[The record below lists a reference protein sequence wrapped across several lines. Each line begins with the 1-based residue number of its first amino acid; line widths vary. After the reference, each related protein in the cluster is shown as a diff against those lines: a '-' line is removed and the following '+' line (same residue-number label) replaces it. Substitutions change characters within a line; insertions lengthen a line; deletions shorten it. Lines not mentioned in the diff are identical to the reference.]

1 MFDIGDT
8 VGSYRITGILGSGG
22 MGSVYRGEH
31 TITRRNEA
39 IKIAARGRPASEAE
53 EQRFLRE
60 VQVQAS
66 LTHPNIAAVHNAFW
80 EGGDLVLVME
90 LIEGT
95 PLSDMIDRTGVKP
108 AKGLEYVSQVL
119 SALEYAHARGIV
131 HRDVTPGNII
141 IAADGTVK
149 LTDFGLARPKRDS
162 KLTQS
167 GVFVGS
173 PSYASPE
180 QVRGDRDPDERSDL
194 YSVGVVLYELLT
206 GKRPFTGAGA
216 FDVMM
221 AHTSPDPPRPP
232 IELNPAI
239 GPEMNA
245 VVLRALDKEPAR
257 RFQSAGEFRAALLAA
272 MRGVTFHRPWTSVA
286 TAVARSRTAGL
297 AIGLGAGVL
306 AIMAAGLWFG
316 RPDLGEPPP
325 HYKSAAPA
333 APPAVSQAQPATA
346 PPITSPPAEAA
357 EQPPPEPALEK
368 ATAAQPAPKP
378 PARRTPTAR
387 AVESS
392 TKPSPM
398 PPAEPA
404 VESAANTAA
413 PSDENR
419 NPNATAAVAEKPSP
433 MPPVAQ
439 VAAATVEPAKQ
450 QPIETVKAD
459 EKRRHPV
466 VRALGKVFFRP
477 FKRKKAEE
485 TTETPNP

>member
-1 MFDIGDT
+1 
-8 VGSYRITGILGSGG
+8 

-31 TITRRNEA
+31 TITRRPEA

-53 EQRFLRE
+53 EERFLRE
-60 VQVQAS
+60 IQVQAS

-90 LIEGT
+90 LIDGT

-108 AKGLEYVSQVL
+108 AKGLEYVCQVL
-119 SALEYAHARGIV
+119 SALEYAHAHGIV

-141 IAADGTVK
+141 IATDGTVK

-180 QVRGDRDPDERSDL
+180 QVRGERDPDERSDL

-232 IELNPAI
+232 VELNPAI

-245 VVLRALDKEPAR
+245 VVLRALDKDPAR
-257 RFQSAGEFRAALLAA
+257 RFQSAGEFRAALTAA
-272 MRGVTFHRPWTSVA
+272 MRGVTFRRPLASIA
-286 TAVARSRTAGL
+286 ARMIRSRTAQL
-297 AIGLGAGVL
+297 AVGLGAGVL

-316 RPDLGEPPP
+316 RPDLGEPPAR
-325 HYKSAAPA
+325 YEAAAPA
-333 APPAVSQAQPATA
+333 TPAPSQAESATPAPVVPPPAPAVEQTA
-346 PPITSPPAEAA
+346 PEVPVEEAVATPPVRKQAA
-357 EQPPPEPALEK
+357 GK
-368 ATAAQPAPKP
+368 T
-378 PARRTPTAR
+378 RTAR
-387 AVESS
+387 AVEAPA
-392 TKPSPM
+392 KPSPM
-398 PPAEPA
+398 PPAEAA
-404 VESAANTAA
+404 VEASANSTVPAEKSSVA
-413 PSDENR
+413 PV
-419 NPNATAAVAEKPSP
+419 AAEKPSP
-433 MPPVAQ
+433 MPPPVQ
-439 VAAATVEPAKQ
+439 QAAAAPVEPPKPSPA
-450 QPIETVKAD
+450 EAVKSPE

-477 FKRKKAEE
+477 FKRKK
-485 TTETPNP
+485 TGQQTDETPNP